1 VTEQRETH
9 AGRRLSGTDPRG
21 PGGGRPPR
29 PPTVAVVTGAAAG
42 IGRATAL
49 RLAADGAAVAL
60 GDIDSSGAGEVAAE
74 IAAAGGLAIAVT
86 TDVAVATDVEA
97 LVGAAVEEWGRLDVV
112 VNNAGIAV
120 AGSVT
125 GISEVDW
132 DRVFAVNLKGVWLG
146 MRFGI
151 PHLRASGG
159 GAIVN
164 MSSVQALLGLPG
176 WAAYAA
182 TKGAII
188 SLTRQASVEYAKD
201 GVRVNCV
208 APGTIM
214 TPMNERIFETS
225 ADPEALIRNWNSM
238 HALGRFGAPE
248 EVAAAVAYLASPD
261 AAFITGVCLRVD
273 GGMTVFGPTGD
284 A

>member
-1 VTEQRETH
+1 
-9 AGRRLSGTDPRG
+9 
-21 PGGGRPPR
+21 
-29 PPTVAVVTGAAAG
+29 
-42 IGRATAL
+42 
-49 RLAADGAAVAL
+49 
-60 GDIDSSGAGEVAAE
+60 
-74 IAAAGGLAIAVT
+74 
-86 TDVAVATDVEA
+86 
-97 LVGAAVEEWGRLDVV
+97 VV

-125 GISEVDW
+125 DISEVDW

-214 TPMNERIFETS
+214 TPMNERIFET
-225 ADPEALIRNWNSM
+225 APDRAALIRNWNSV
-238 HALGRFGAPE
+238 HALGRFGEPE

-261 AAFITGVCLRVD
+261 AAFVTGVCLRVD
-273 GGMTVFGPTGD
+273 GGMTVLGPTGD